1 MTRHRVST
9 LLAAGALT
17 LLSTTTQVLADG
29 GCVVVADEAA
39 EFTIENHRQ
48 RLEPRAPLRLALCE
62 GLRVETGKITACY
75 LAAGGRR
82 MCVQINKGK
91 GIPENSAVEQTKS
104 IGEAFQATL
113 LAFAKGDA
121 QTKHGQTRG
130 TSKLPGLPYGEIVV
144 LGGTLAL
151 PLSQTGV
158 PDIESM
164 SLERA
169 DSSGL
174 PSISADLKDGV
185 ALFNSKDIAPGTK
198 YRWRLKTARREYSN
212 AFQTASTVEI
222 EKLKPRISE
231 ISSSS
236 ESSLG
241 RAILLAELY
250 LENGFAFNARAELA
264 RNGMISY

>member
-1 MTRHRVST
+1 MTRHRVPI
-9 LLAAGALT
+9 LAVGALT

-91 GIPENSAVEQTKS
+91 GIPENSAVEQS
-104 IGEAFQATL
+104 NSFGEAFQATL
-113 LAFAKGDA
+113 VAFAKGDA

-130 TSKLPGLPYGEIVV
+130 TSRLPGLPYGEIVI
-144 LGGTLAL
+144 LGDTLAL
-151 PLSQTGV
+151 QLSQTGV

-169 DSSGL
+169 DSLGL
-174 PSISADLKDGV
+174 PSISAELKDGV
-185 ALFNSKDIAPGTK
+185 ALFYSKDLAPATK
-198 YRWRLKTARREYSN
+198 YRWRLKTARREYSYP
-212 AFQTASTVEI
+212 FQTASLAAI
-222 EKLKPRISE
+222 DQLKPKIAA
-231 ISSSS
+231 ISSQS

-264 RNGMISY
+264 RSGMVGY

>member
-9 LLAAGALT
+9 LLAVGALA
-17 LLSTTTQVLADG
+17 LLSTSQALAVG
-29 GCVVVADEAA
+29 GCVLVADEHA
-39 EFTIENHRQ
+39 EFSIENHRQ
-48 RLEPRAPLRLALCE
+48 RLEPMVPLHLALCE

-91 GIPENSAVEQTKS
+91 GIPENSAVEQSKS
-104 IGEAFQATL
+104 VGEAFQATL
-113 LAFAKGDA
+113 VAFAKGDA

-130 TSKLPGLPYGEIVV
+130 TSRLPGLPYGHILI
-144 LGGTLAL
+144 LGDTLEL
-151 PLSQTGV
+151 PLSQTGI
-158 PDIESM
+158 PDIESL
-164 SLERA
+164 SIERG
-169 DSSGL
+169 D
-174 PSISADLKDGV
+174 PVNPTSIQALLKDGT
-185 ALFNSKDIAPGTK
+185 ALFNGKDLLPGTQ
-198 YRWRLKTARREYSN
+198 YRWRLKTARREYSYP
-212 AFQTASTVEI
+212 FQTASVAEI
-222 EKLKPRISE
+222 DNLKQKIAA
-231 ISSSS
+231 ISSTS

>member
-1 MTRHRVST
+1 MTRYRVPT
-9 LLAAGALT
+9 LLALGTLA
-17 LLSTTTQVLADG
+17 LLSTSQALAFG
-29 GCVVVADEAA
+29 GCVLVADEHA
-39 EFTIENHRQ
+39 EFSIENQRQ
-48 RLEPRAPLRLALCE
+48 RLEPRVPLRLALCE

-82 MCVQINKGK
+82 TCVQINKGK
-91 GIPENSAVEQTKS
+91 GIPENSAVEQSKS
-104 IGEAFQATL
+104 VGEAFQATL
-113 LAFAKGDA
+113 VAFAKGDA

-130 TSKLPGLPYGEIVV
+130 TSRLPGLPYGEIVII
-144 LGGTLAL
+144 GDTLAL
-151 PLSQTGV
+151 QLSQTGV

-174 PSISADLKDGV
+174 PSISAELKDGV
-185 ALFNSKDIAPGTK
+185 AFFYSKDLAPATK
-198 YRWRLKTARREYSN
+198 YRWRLKTARREYSYP
-212 AFQTASTVEI
+212 FQTASLAAI
-222 EKLKPRISE
+222 DQLKPKIAA
-231 ISSSS
+231 ISSQS

-264 RNGMISY
+264 RSGMVGY